1 MSYLHNLAKSMNAM
15 IRERAEGGQF
25 MEMTRHLFLSLRPLQ
40 WTKNFIVFFAFIFT
54 INESWAVEEA
64 NEAFSLMTRATA
76 GFLCFCLLSSVTYL
90 LNDILDAPRDQHH
103 PQKRFRP
110 IASGKLPVT
119 VAISTALPLA
129 LGTLYLSFLLEPW
142 FGTIALGYLLITST
156 YSLILKR
163 IPILDVMALST
174 GYVLRAMAGAAIIHV
189 PISPWL
195 YIVTGLGALLIGFGK
210 RRNELWA
217 AQDLTKVKEQR
228 ESLEGYSEQFLDQLI
243 SMVAPATLIAYIFYT
258 FTAENLPPN
267 HTMMLT
273 IPFVAYGLFRYLYL
287 VYHHNLGENP
297 EELLITDLPLIAD
310 GLLWLLT
317 VTVVLIM
324 GRGS

>member
-1 MSYLHNLAKSMNAM
+1 M

-25 MEMTRHLFLSLRPLQ
+25 LEMIKHLLLSLRPLH

-54 INESWAVEEA
+54 VNENWSVEEL
-64 NEAFSLMTRATA
+64 NEALSLMIRTTA

-90 LNDILDAPRDQHH
+90 VNDILDAPKDQHH
-103 PQKRFRP
+103 PKKRFRP
-110 IASGKLPVT
+110 IASGKLPIR
-119 VAISTALPLA
+119 VATSIALSLA

-142 FGTIALGYLLITST
+142 FGTIALGYLLLTSI

-163 IPILDVMALST
+163 IHILDVMTLSS

-210 RRNELWA
+210 RRNELVNTA
-217 AQDLTKVKEQR
+217 DLTKVMHQR
-228 ESLEGYSEQFLDQLI
+228 ESLEEYSERLLDQLI
-243 SMVAPATLIAYIFYT
+243 SAVAPATLIAYIFYT
-258 FTAENLPPN
+258 FTAGNLPDN

-287 VYHHNLGENP
+287 VYQRNMGENP
-297 EELLITDLPLIAD
+297 EELLITDIPLITT
-310 GLLWLLT
+310 GFLWLLS
-317 VTVVLIM
+317 VILVLVV